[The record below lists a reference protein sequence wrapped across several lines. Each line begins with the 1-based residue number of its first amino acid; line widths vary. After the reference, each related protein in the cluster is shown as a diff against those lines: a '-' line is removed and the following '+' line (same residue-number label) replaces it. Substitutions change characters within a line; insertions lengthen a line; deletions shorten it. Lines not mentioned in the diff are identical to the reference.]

1 MDARC
6 RERRIAVCVT
16 RRTDIISVDL
26 PIRYVHESEIEMRK
40 DVSLFFSLSLS
51 FFHLPNRVLG
61 KETASHV

>member
-40 DVSLFFSLSLS
+40 DVSLFSLSLS